1 MGGSSGPQGQVTSSA
16 LLSFFPS
23 KEKSECRVASEI
35 YLSDLIRLG
44 NGLSVR

>member
-16 LLSFFPS
+16 LLSFFPP
-23 KEKSECRVASEI
+23 EKKIDCRAASEI
-35 YLSDLIRLG
+35 HLRDLIRLG

>member
-1 MGGSSGPQGQVTSSA
+1 MGGSFGPRGQVTSSA
-16 LLSFFPS
+16 LFSFSPP
-23 KEKSECRVASEI
+23 KKKIDCRVASEI

>member
-16 LLSFFPS
+16 LLSFFPP
-23 KEKSECRVASEI
+23 KKKIDCRVASEI
-35 YLSDLIRLG
+35 HLNDLIRLG